1 MEPTKAKKKINTNQ
15 ILSSFLVIA
24 YVVCM
29 FFIEQMVNNLE
40 NVYLRNVLTILMY
53 VIFGLLLFYAT
64 RVGDGKQITRF
75 SLSVLLLMVVPGLY
89 IVLCIFFPTLP
100 LASQVLQSNVVTLL
114 GLVMLGYGIPY
125 TFTSGYE
132 RMEEESVSVEDEE
145 YIPGSTLD
153 VTPIHTDEE
162 GDALK
167 DEAFLDSQEQAEEQ
181 PEPSETQTDPQVEE
195 PDTETQPSIDEEKN
209 KG

>member
-1 MEPTKAKKKINTNQ
+1 MKTEGITMEPTKTKKKINANQ

-29 FFIEQMVNNLE
+29 YFIEQMVNNLE
-40 NVYLRNVLTILMY
+40 SIPLRNGLTILMY
-53 VIFGLLLFYAT
+53 VVFGLLLFYAT

-89 IVLCIFFPTLP
+89 IVLCIFFPSLP
-100 LASQVLQSNVVTLL
+100 IAAMVLQSNVVTLF

-132 RMEEESVSVEDEE
+132 RMEEKPEEPDTPEVVEEG

-153 VTPIHTDEE
+153 INPSYLDE
-162 GDALK
+162 GDALAENP
-167 DEAFLDSQEQAEEQ
+167 DQDSTEEEQADRK
-181 PEPSETQTDPQVEE
+181 SVV
-195 PDTETQPSIDEEKN
+195 
-209 KG
+209 